1 MNINSS
7 KLVHTK
13 DITIQMYVTSN
24 PAFKYILLHYNLK
37 HLNKDYKYIISVYRT
52 TLSHKTEMKNH

>member
-24 PAFKYILLHYNLK
+24 PALKYILLHYNLK

-52 TLSHKTEMKNH
+52 TLSH